1 LLVYIPNCTVNIFLT
16 FCLKALNSKLNE
28 HSKSFALSQLNRQ
41 NNDMMM
47 MMMTIRMMM
56 MMMMMTIETNATRK
70 EIKINHIGEKNNINN
85 ITIIKVKNG

>member
-1 LLVYIPNCTVNIFLT
+1 
-16 FCLKALNSKLNE
+16 
-28 HSKSFALSQLNRQ
+28 
-41 NNDMMM
+41 MMM

-70 EIKINHIGEKNNINN
+70 EIKINHIGGKNNINN